1 MTARLD
7 YKDLAPKALKALG
20 TLHQYVH
27 TCGLERSLIDLIF
40 LRASQIN
47 GCAYC
52 VDLHTRDA
60 REAGE
65 SEHRLHGV
73 IVWREAPFYTERER
87 AALAWTEAVTEVAT
101 SRVPDDVYDTARN
114 HFNDKELV
122 DLTYAVALMN
132 AYNRMAVSFR
142 QGPEGQPP
150 APAAS

>member
-7 YKDLAPKALKALG
+7 YKALGPKAYKTLG
-20 TLHQYVH
+20 SLLHYVQ

-47 GCAYC
+47 GCAFC
-52 VDLHTRDA
+52 VDLHTREA

-87 AALAWTEAVTEVAT
+87 AALDWTEAVTEVAT

-114 HFNDKELV
+114 YFSNKELV

-132 AYNRMAVSFR
+132 AFNRMAVSFR
-142 QGPEGQPP
+142 QGPDGQPP
-150 APAAS
+150 AVS

>member
-1 MTARLD
+1 MTQRLD
-7 YKDLAPKALKALG
+7 YKALGPKGYKALG
-20 TLHQYVH
+20 TLLQYVT
-27 TCGLERSLIDLIF
+27 TCGLERSLLDLVF

-52 VDLHTRDA
+52 VDLHTREA
-60 REAGE
+60 RASGE

-73 IVWREAPFYTERER
+73 IVWREAPFYSERER

-101 SRVPDDVYDTARN
+101 SRVPDEIYDTARR
-114 HFNDKELV
+114 HFSDRELV

-142 QGPEGQPP
+142 QGPEDEPP
-150 APAAS
+150 AAAP